1 MVEETFYLPYQASPY
16 VLSFL
21 FSACREIHRTFA
33 HAPDHAVLHYL
44 ASQLLIGYV
53 SCRVLVLRR
62 WLSSDP
68 CACPCTWCT
77 ECADTTGDWPML
89 PRCGSG

>member
-1 MVEETFYLPYQASPY
+1 MMRTGGKEQATKKGSATMVEETFYLPYQASPY

-44 ASQLLIGYV
+44 ASQLLIG
-53 SCRVLVLRR
+53 CVL
-62 WLSSDP
+62 
-68 CACPCTWCT
+68 CAL
-77 ECADTTGDWPML
+77 AAAL
-89 PRCGSG
+89 VVV

>member
-44 ASQLLIGYV
+44 ASQLLIGCV
-53 SCRVLVLRR
+53 SCRALALWR
-62 WLSSDP
+62 WL
-68 CACPCTWCT
+68 
-77 ECADTTGDWPML
+77 
-89 PRCGSG
+89 